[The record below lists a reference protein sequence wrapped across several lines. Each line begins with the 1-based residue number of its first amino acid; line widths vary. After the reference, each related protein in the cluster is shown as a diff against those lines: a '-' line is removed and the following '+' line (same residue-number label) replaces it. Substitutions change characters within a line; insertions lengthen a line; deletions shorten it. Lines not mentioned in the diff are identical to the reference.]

1 MSFDSEPW
9 DATCEAEGTSTHD
22 TCATEALILTLTL
35 TLTLTLNP
43 HPQPSPSPLPPVVRP

>member
-35 TLTLTLNP
+35 TLTLALTLTLTLTLTLVP
-43 HPQPSPSPLPPVVRP
+43 